1 MNFSHFD
8 RNSVG
13 RIIQDLDFLEYF
25 GLFRL
30 SISCPLSFKILTW
43 AGTIHLLFS
52 PFNSSILE
60 PDLHLCFGEIEW
72 GS

>member
-1 MNFSHFD
+1 MNLSNFD

-30 SISCPLSFKILTW
+30 GIGPALS
-43 AGTIHLLFS
+43 LLRS
-52 PFNSSILE
+52 
-60 PDLHLCFGEIEW
+60 
-72 GS
+72 